1 MYDNPQ
7 TYIILPPR
15 PLRPPKSW
23 PIIPSSFQLAKMA
36 PKSDTLGAVTLTSA
50 TLDDVPALIEIHTS
64 AFKSDLFSSLMLSNR
79 PEDAHQVLMRKSVD
93 NWMEDSCAQI
103 IKAVD
108 TDERVLGWAC
118 WILKPAQIVALS
130 ADQNLKDTAST
141 ETTSQNPKKKTTQQ
155 ESDPTRVLGGL
166 MHAEAV
172 KWQNKY
178 LNGKRYMVLQALAT
192 HPSSQGH
199 GIGTKLVQWGVDKAD
214 SEGLVCWAHAVCI
227 KFVDISQIPQEAKR
241 ISISGI
247 DCFGYYDIT

>member
-1 MYDNPQ
+1 
-7 TYIILPPR
+7 
-15 PLRPPKSW
+15 
-23 PIIPSSFQLAKMA
+23 MA

-130 ADQNLKDTAST
+130 VDQNLKDTAST

-214 SEGLVCWAHAVCI
+214 SEGLVCWAHA
-227 KFVDISQIPQEAKR
+227 SP
-241 ISISGI
+241 SGHFLYRNNGFEEVGRSEFDLGKWVPDEMRGEREWAMYTFRYMLRPAI
-247 DCFGYYDIT
+247 NVT